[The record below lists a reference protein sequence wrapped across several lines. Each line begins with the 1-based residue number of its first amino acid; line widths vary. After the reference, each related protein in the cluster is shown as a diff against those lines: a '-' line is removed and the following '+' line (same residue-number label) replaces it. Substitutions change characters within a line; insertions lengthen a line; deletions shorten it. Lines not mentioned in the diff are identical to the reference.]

1 MDDNLDNLKKEDFRP
16 ALVTC
21 KSRDRR
27 GIGSDRENEDVY

>member
-21 KSRDRR
+21 KSRDR
-27 GIGSDRENEDVY
+27 GGDRQ